1 VEKKERLKDF
11 YDKYLSPLLRHKV
24 FSLALLLIAMVIMF
38 TIWAELQGRGNHF
51 FKATTLRNILNSLV
65 VSSFLA
71 IGAGSLL
78 IAGHIDL
85 SQSAVGAFGGIM
97 LATAVARWN
106 LPWFVGIIVSLLL
119 CAIFGALNGVLV
131 NKYHFPSFIGTL
143 AMASMAKGLMF
154 LFSSVGNNGLATNIV
169 FQNDPLSFIGMG
181 RVGPVPFGVIVML
194 LFFLAYGLLISK
206 AKFGMKVSLIGGN
219 PIAAHLAGINSTVI
233 TYLLFMNS
241 AVLGGVAGIFN
252 TARLGQGALV
262 ALQTSQFTGI
272 TAAILGG
279 ISFGGGAGGMGGA
292 FIGLLI
298 LNTFQIG
305 MGVVGVNPD
314 WVNVFTGFLLLI
326 ALCVDF
332 IAQRRV
338 SKA

>member
-1 VEKKERLKDF
+1 MEKNGF
-11 YDKYLSPLLRHKV
+11 YDKYLRPLFRHKV
-24 FSLALLLIAMVIMF
+24 FSLFVILVAMIIMF

-51 FKATTLRNILNSLV
+51 FKATTMRNKLNSLV

-78 IAGHIDL
+78 ISGHIDL

-97 LATAVARWN
+97 LAAAVSRWH
-106 LPWFVGIIVSLLL
+106 LPWFVGILVSLLL
-119 CAIFGALNGVLV
+119 CAGFGALNGMLV

-154 LFSSVGNNGLATNIV
+154 LFSSIGNNGLATNIA
-169 FQNDPLSFIGMG
+169 FQNEAIGFIGMG
-181 RVGPVPFGVIVML
+181 RIGQIPFGVIVML
-194 LFFLAYGLLISK
+194 IFFLAYGLLISK

-219 PIAAHLAGINSTVI
+219 PVAAHLAGINSNVI
-233 TYLLFMNS
+233 SYLLFINC

-305 MGVVGVNPD
+305 LGVVGVNPD
-314 WVNVFTGFLLLI
+314 WVNIFTGVLLLI

-332 IAQRRV
+332 IAQKRAN
-338 SKA
+338 KA

>member
-1 VEKKERLKDF
+1 MEKNGHKESF
-11 YDKYLSPLLRHKV
+11 YNKYLSPILRHKV
-24 FSLALLLIAMVIMF
+24 FSLFLLLLAMVIMF

-78 IAGHIDL
+78 ISGHIDL

-97 LATAVARWN
+97 LAAVVARWG
-106 LPWFVGIIVSLLL
+106 LPWYLGVVVSLLL
-119 CAIFGALNGVLV
+119 CGIFGALNGVLV
-131 NKYHFPSFIGTL
+131 NKYRFPSFIGTL

-154 LFSSVGNNGLATNIV
+154 LFSSLGNDGLATNITLH
-169 FQNDPLSFIGMG
+169 NDPLSFIGMG
-181 RVGPVPFGVIVML
+181 KVGPVPFGVIVML
-194 LFFLAYGLLISK
+194 IFFLAYGLLISK

-219 PIAAHLAGINSTVI
+219 PTSAHLTGINSEAI
-233 TYLLFMNS
+233 TYILFINS
-241 AVLGGVAGIFN
+241 AMLGGVAGIFN

-332 IAQRRV
+332 VAQKRV
-338 SKA
+338 GKA